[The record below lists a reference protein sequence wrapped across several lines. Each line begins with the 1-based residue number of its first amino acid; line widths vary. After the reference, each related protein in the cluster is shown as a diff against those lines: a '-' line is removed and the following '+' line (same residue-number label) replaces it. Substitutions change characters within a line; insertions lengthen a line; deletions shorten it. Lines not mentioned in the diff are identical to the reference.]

1 MVLSI
6 ELKMLFCSVI
16 LGLVQLLFA
25 AHLST
30 MQRGLS
36 WNVSPRDQKVPEL
49 TGMAG
54 RVDRAFK
61 NFMETFPFFIAV
73 IVMVQIT
80 TLGNTTTALGAQLY
94 FYSRVIYLP
103 LYAIGIPYVRSLVW
117 GISFLGIIMVMSA
130 LF

>member
-16 LGLVQLLFA
+16 LGIIQLLFA

-30 MQRGLS
+30 MQRGIH
-36 WNVSPRDQKVPEL
+36 WNVSPRDEKMPEL
-49 TGMAG
+49 TGVAG

-61 NFMETFPFFIAV
+61 NFMETFPFFIAAV
-73 IVMVQIT
+73 LMVQIT
-80 TLGNTTTALGAQLY
+80 TLANTTTALGAQLY
-94 FYSRVIYLP
+94 LYSRVIYLP
-103 LYAIGIPYVRSLVW
+103 LYALGVPYLRSLVW
-117 GISFLGIIMVMSA
+117 GISLLGIILVMSA